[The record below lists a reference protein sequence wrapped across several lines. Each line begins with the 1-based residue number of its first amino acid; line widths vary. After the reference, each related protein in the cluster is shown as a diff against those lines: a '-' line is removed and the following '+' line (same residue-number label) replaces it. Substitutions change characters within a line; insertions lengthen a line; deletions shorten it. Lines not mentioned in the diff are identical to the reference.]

1 MPSYTINLPCF
12 SFTCSTQSEE
22 ITKQCRYGNKILL
35 PPNVLHD
42 LMDQELFKD
51 GEIMFFKAINSKIEF
66 GQVCGVHEF
75 TASPGICHLPYHI
88 MEDLA
93 LTEGENITIEKVNP
107 PKGTYV
113 KLRPH
118 KTDFINLSNPKAI
131 LEKIMSKDYPVIT
144 QGQTIAINYTD
155 LNRVFRI
162 DIVETKPAEV
172 ISIVNTDLNV
182 DFDEPIDYVPP
193 TPVQSPNTESTFSTL
208 PISPHSSQSNSL
220 PPPSSAVSSA
230 LHSSLIQNTKISE
243 KVQKFSKLQKGG
255 VFTPFSGRGYR
266 LGSK

>member
-1 MPSYTINLPCF
+1 MT
-12 SFTCSTQSEE
+12 
-22 ITKQCRYGNKILL
+22 
-35 PPNVLHD
+35 
-42 LMDQELFKD
+42 QELFSD
-51 GEIMFFKAINSKIEF
+51 GEIMFFKVINAKIEF

-107 PKGTYV
+107 PKGSYV

-118 KTDFINLSNPKAI
+118 KTDFINLPDPKAI

-144 QGQTIAINYTD
+144 QGQTIAINHVE

-162 DIVETKPAEV
+162 DILETKPAEI

-182 DFDEPIDYVPP
+182 DFDEPVDYVPP
-193 TPVQSPNTESTFSTL
+193 VQSPSKEPTL
-208 PISPHSSQSNSL
+208 TP
-220 PPPSSAVSSA
+220 
-230 LHSSLIQNTKISE
+230 QNTKINE
-243 KVQKFSKLQKGG
+243 KAQQFSKMQKSGM
-255 VFTPFSGRGYR
+255 FTPFSGRGHR
-266 LGSK
+266 LGDK

>member
-1 MPSYTINLPCF
+1 MSYTINLPCF
-12 SFTCSTQSEE
+12 SFACSAQSNE

-42 LMDQELFKD
+42 LMAQELFED
-51 GEIMFFKAINSKIEF
+51 GEIMFFKAINTKIEF

-75 TASPGICHLPYHI
+75 TAPPGICHIPYHI

-93 LTEGENITIEKVNP
+93 ITEGENITIEKVSP

-144 QGQTIAINYTD
+144 QGQTIAINYVE
-155 LNRVFRI
+155 LNKVFRI
-162 DIVETKPAEV
+162 DIVETKPAEI

-193 TPVQSPNTESTFSTL
+193 TPMHSPDTQSSS
-208 PISPHSSQSNSL
+208 SP
-220 PPPSSAVSSA
+220 PPPSSSLSSPPSPPSPPS
-230 LHSSLIQNTKISE
+230 SSLSSPQNTKITE
-243 KVQKFSKLQKGG
+243 KVQQFSKMQKSG
-255 VFTPFSGRGYR
+255 VFTPFSGTGHR
-266 LGSK
+266 LGDK

>member
-1 MPSYTINLPCF
+1 MI
-12 SFTCSTQSEE
+12 E
-22 ITKQCRYGNKILL
+22 ITMNKGL
-35 PPNVLHD
+35 
-42 LMDQELFKD
+42 K
-51 GEIMFFKAINSKIEF
+51 
-66 GQVCGVHEF
+66 
-75 TASPGICHLPYHI
+75 
-88 MEDLA
+88 
-93 LTEGENITIEKVNP
+93 TI
-107 PKGTYV
+107 
-113 KLRPH
+113 R
-118 KTDFINLSNPKAI
+118 AI

-193 TPVQSPNTESTFSTL
+193 TPVQSPNTEPTFSTL
-208 PISPHSSQSNSL
+208 PISPHSPQSNSL
-220 PPPSSAVSSA
+220 PPPASAVSSA
-230 LHSSLIQNTKISE
+230 LHSSLIKNTKISE
-243 KVQKFSKLQKGG
+243 KVQKFSKIQKGG

>member
-1 MPSYTINLPCF
+1 MT
-12 SFTCSTQSEE
+12 
-22 ITKQCRYGNKILL
+22 
-35 PPNVLHD
+35 
-42 LMDQELFKD
+42 QELFKD
-51 GEIMFFKAINSKIEF
+51 GEIMFFKAINVKIEF

-118 KTDFINLSNPKAI
+118 KTDFINLPNPKAI

-144 QGQTIAINYTD
+144 QGQTIAINHEE

-162 DIVETKPAEV
+162 DIVETKPSEV

-193 TPVQSPNTESTFSTL
+193 ANT
-208 PISPHSSQSNSL
+208 SSR
-220 PPPSSAVSSA
+220 PPKT
-230 LHSSLIQNTKISE
+230 NK
-243 KVQKFSKLQKGG
+243 KVQQFSKIRNSG
-255 VFTPFSGRGYR
+255 VFTPFSGTGNR
-266 LGSK
+266 LGS

>member
-1 MPSYTINLPCF
+1 MSYTINLPCF
-12 SFTCSTQSEE
+12 SFTCAQSDE
-22 ITKQCRYGNKILL
+22 ITKQCRYSNKILL

-42 LMDQELFKD
+42 LMAQELFKE
-51 GEIMFFKAINSKIEF
+51 GEIMFFKAINTKIEF

-75 TASPGICHLPYHI
+75 TASPDICHLPYHI

-118 KTDFINLSNPKAI
+118 KTDFINLPDPKAI
-131 LEKIMSKDYPVIT
+131 LEKIMSKDYPVIA
-144 QGQTIAINYTD
+144 QGQTIAINHVE

-162 DIVETKPAEV
+162 DIVETKPADV

-182 DFDEPIDYVPP
+182 DFDEPIDFEQSNTEPIDYAQSNTEP
-193 TPVQSPNTESTFSTL
+193 SPNTK
-208 PISPHSSQSNSL
+208 
-220 PPPSSAVSSA
+220 PSS
-230 LHSSLIQNTKISE
+230 H
-243 KVQKFSKLQKGG
+243 KVRQFSKMQN
-255 VFTPFSGRGYR
+255 VFAPFSGTGRR
-266 LGSK
+266 LGDK

>member
-1 MPSYTINLPCF
+1 MSYTINLPCF
-12 SFTCSTQSEE
+12 SFTCSAQSDE

-42 LMDQELFKD
+42 LMTQELFAE
-51 GEIMFFKAINSKIEF
+51 GEIMFFKVINVKIEF

-118 KTDFINLSNPKAI
+118 KTDFINLPDPKAI

-144 QGQTIAINYTD
+144 RGQTIAINHVES
-155 LNRVFRI
+155 NRVFRI
-162 DIVETKPAEV
+162 DILETKPAEI

-193 TPVQSPNTESTFSTL
+193 VQYPSKEPTPLTP
-208 PISPHSSQSNSL
+208 
-220 PPPSSAVSSA
+220 
-230 LHSSLIQNTKISE
+230 QNTKINE
-243 KVQKFSKLQKGG
+243 KVQQFSKMQKSGM
-255 VFTPFSGRGYR
+255 FTSFSGRGYR
-266 LGSK
+266 LGNK